1 MRYLENVPGEKQ
13 WSVIGLGTWQF
24 GSGEWGY
31 GEDYASRE
39 AGAIVRRALEL
50 GITVMDTAEI
60 YGRGR
65 SESILG
71 EALASVDGA
80 REKAVVASKLF
91 PVLPVAGQVTSHAVA
106 SAARLGVDRLD
117 LYQVHWPH
125 PVLRDG
131 STMAG
136 MRQLRG
142 VGLVDQVGVSNY
154 GATRWDAAEAALG
167 APVLSNQ
174 VRYSLVSRGPE
185 EAVLPR
191 AQAGDGVLIAYSPLG
206 QGLLSGKYDVDH
218 RPKDRVRRR
227 MSTAFAPENLVRA
240 MPLIETLREVAS
252 AHDVTPSQVSL
263 AWVISHD
270 RVIAIPG
277 ASSVA
282 QLESNAAA
290 ADVELASDEVAALD
304 AASAAYRPL
313 SGPRAAL
320 ASFRQG

>member
-1 MRYLENVPGEKQ
+1 MRYLENTPGDKK
-13 WSVIGLGTWQF
+13 WSAVGLGTWQF

-50 GITVMDTAEI
+50 GITVFDTAEI

-65 SESILG
+65 SEAILG

-80 REKAVVASKLF
+80 RERAVVASKLF
-91 PVLPVAGQVTSHAVA
+91 PVRPTTSTTVSHAVA
-106 SAARLGVDRLD
+106 SASRLGVERLD

-125 PVLRDG
+125 PLLGDRPA
-131 STMAG
+131 MAG
-136 MRQLRG
+136 MRQLRDVG
-142 VGLVDQVGVSNY
+142 VVDQVGVSNY
-154 GATRWDAAEAALG
+154 GAARWDAAERALG

-174 VRYSLVSRGPE
+174 VRYSLVARGPE
-185 EAVLPR
+185 AAVLPR
-191 AQAGDGVLIAYSPLG
+191 AQERGGVVIAYSPLG

-218 RPKDRVRRR
+218 RPRDTVRRR
-227 MSTAFAPENLVRA
+227 MTAAFAPENLRRA
-240 MPLIETLREVAS
+240 TPLIETLREVAD
-252 AHDVTPSQVSL
+252 AHGVTPSQVSL

-270 RVIAIPG
+270 RVVAIPG

-290 ADVELASDEVAALD
+290 ADVELAADEIAALD
-304 AASAAYRPL
+304 RSSAQYQPL

-320 ASFRQG
+320 ASLRRG

>member
-1 MRYLENVPGEKQ
+1 MRYLESTPGHKR

-31 GEDYASRE
+31 GEDYASKE

-50 GITVMDTAEI
+50 GITVFDTAEI

-71 EALASVDGA
+71 EALSSVDGA

-91 PVLPVAGQVTSHAVA
+91 PVAPTTSTTVSHAVA
-106 SAARLGVDRLD
+106 SAARLRVERLD
-117 LYQVHWPH
+117 LYQVHWPN
-125 PVLRDG
+125 PLFRDAG
-131 STMAG
+131 AMAG

-154 GATRWDAAEAALG
+154 DAKRWAAAEEALG

-185 EAVLPR
+185 EKLLPR
-191 AQAGDGVLIAYSPLG
+191 AQRGGGVVIAYSPLG

-218 RPKDRVRRR
+218 RPSGAARRW
-227 MSTAFAPENLVRA
+227 SAAFAPENLRRA
-240 MPLIETLREVAS
+240 APLIETLREVAS
-252 AHDVTPSQVSL
+252 AHDVTPSQVAL
-263 AWVISHD
+263 AWVVGHD
-270 RVIAIPG
+270 RVLAIPG

-290 ADVELASDEVAALD
+290 ADLTLAGDERAALD
-304 AASAAYRPL
+304 GASAAYSPL

-320 ASFRQG
+320 ASLRRA